1 MHYVIQEDIFRENHY
16 SLLLETVERFGLS
29 YDVVRVF
36 PFVDK
41 FVNVKDIPE
50 SFDVDELPE
59 YRTSEE
65 NVFVFGA
72 VKLARLAKKE
82 NWKPGSLLNDNH
94 DYNVYKNFYKDNL
107 LNFDSKVV
115 RFVEDFNWRDGEEKF
130 IRPCKDSKVFTGKTF
145 KEIDWKEFVEFGL
158 TSGHNSALNED
169 TEIQVCTVK
178 EIQKEIRFWCVGGK
192 IVTGSQY
199 RLGNKTLYSKDFDEE
214 AMAFAQKMVDIYQI
228 ADAFVIDVC
237 LTEDKWKIV
246 ELNCINCA
254 GFYLC
259 DLSKL
264 IGAIEERFSQTLK
277 VI

>member
-1 MHYVIQEDIFRENHY
+1 MHYIIQEDIFKENHY
-16 SLLLETVERFGLS
+16 RLLLETVERFCLS

-41 FVNVKDIPE
+41 FVNVKNIPQ

-59 YRTSEE
+59 YNTNEE
-65 NVFVFGA
+65 NVFAFGA

-94 DYNVYKNFYKDNL
+94 DYNVYKNFYKENL
-107 LNFDSKVV
+107 LNFDSKVIY
-115 RFVEDFNWRDGEEKF
+115 FSDAFNWKKEERKF

-145 KEIDWKEFVEFGL
+145 TEEEWIEFVKFAL
-158 TSGHNSALNED
+158 TSRHNSSLD
-169 TEIQVCTVK
+169 DKTKIQVCSVK
-178 EIQKEIRFWCVGGK
+178 PIQKEIRFWCVDGK
-192 IVTGSQY
+192 IITGSQY
-199 RLGNKTLYSKDFDEE
+199 RFGDKTIYSKDFDEE
-214 AMAFAQKMVDIYQI
+214 AMLFAQKMVDMYQV

-237 LTEDKWKIV
+237 LTENRWKIV

-264 IGAIEERFSQTLK
+264 IGAIEEKFSY
-277 VI
+277 